1 MSTIRINGLEK
12 IASKVKDL
20 QSMRAVKAGL
30 KAAALHVKGKIA
42 KYPPA
47 SEANKARG
55 YNQYYGPGMR
65 ALNSWYQRGYGT
77 KWRVKSGAVHGKKT
91 SETLGRKWT
100 TDERDG
106 GLTQIVG
113 NNVSYGP
120 FVQSREDQAHF
131 HKARGWLTVEDV
143 AEQEAGKV
151 VEFLQ
156 KHIDKALRK

>member
-1 MSTIRINGLEK
+1 MTTIKINGLEK

-42 KYPPA
+42 KYPPS
-47 SEANKARG
+47 SEANVP
-55 YNQYYGPGMR
+55 NQR
-65 ALNSWYQRGYGT
+65 RWYQRGYGP
-77 KWRVKSGAVHGKKT
+77 KWKLASGAVHGKKT

-100 TDERDG
+100 VKSADG
-106 GLTQIVG
+106 GLTQIIG

-156 KHIDKALRK
+156 EHIDKALRK